1 MARVILEITKTPD
14 ELARIIKTLRFL
26 AYQQRYP
33 HDEEDISYCAK
44 VFGDIAKELIPAEEP
59 EELCPICSKP
69 SPEGYPHQEC
79 LEKGGSL
86 NPDIIGV
93 NEDGEDT

>member
-1 MARVILEITKTPD
+1 MQITLEITKTPND
-14 ELARIIKTLRFL
+14 LASVVKTLRHL

-33 HDEEDISYCAK
+33 KDGEDLDYCAEL
-44 VFGDIAKELIPAEEP
+44 VVDIITELAEE
-59 EELCPICSKP
+59 EGVCPICGKP

-79 LEKGGSL
+79 IDEGGSL
-86 NPDIIGV
+86 NPDTIGV